1 MAASSLAGS
10 RLKVSAQ
17 HVDEHRRRP
26 DPRHDFGRGGEG
38 EGRAEHRVAGAHAP
52 GHQRQGDGVGAVGA
66 GQGQLGLAERR
77 QLGLELADLRTHHIG
92 AAVEDGGDRAS
103 ILARI
108 RRCCAARSMK
118 DMLMGG
124 ALRGGSARIRAN

>member
-10 RLKVSAQ
+10 RLKVS
-17 HVDEHRRRP
+17 
-26 DPRHDFGRGGEG
+26 GSTSTNTG
-38 EGRAEHRVAGAHAP
+38 VAPTHGTTSGVAAKVKDGQNTASPGAHAP

-77 QLGLELADLRTHHIG
+77 QLGLELAHLRTHHIG

-103 ILARI
+103 ILSRI

-124 ALRGGSARIRAN
+124 ALRGGSARVRAN